1 MGPSV
6 FWVEKRFP
14 MANSS
19 STYRIGDFVKFAHP
33 LLLTLALCCTMSML
47 PHCLAVADENAAA
60 LKKSEV
66 YRGLISSSEKTRL
79 RTILNCQRQ
88 SIHLNAEFEALA
100 AASRRSISEAETT
113 KTIRPSTSQL
123 LYLMG
128 TLDEPGVETLLIDA
142 LESPLLGI
150 RILAI
155 DILGQNQMHGSIDFL
170 KRQVSCPEYKEMYGF
185 RFNLLRAFTRMRHP
199 DAIDFLTAV
208 LPTLDGQ
215 LRHLIDAALDSATV
229 EDFQGD
235 EERFSQWL
243 ARNDAP
249 AKNKENQDD
258 DEKIVFKTAGY
269 ESESANGIKFAK
281 SQYYGINI
289 YAQRV
294 MFIIDHSGSM
304 EDQWLGM
311 SRLTRAKLE
320 LIKVIRELPE
330 ETEFA
335 LMFYETSVRLW
346 RKELVI
352 ASEDNKLEA
361 IAFIRR
367 LGYGDRTNT
376 YGALREALTFDNDLE
391 SIFMLTDGRPTIGAT
406 VEPGKILADI
416 LGRNRFRH
424 LNFNTIGIAVNPN
437 TEAFLKQLA
446 DGSGGEYRRA
456 F

>member
-1 MGPSV
+1 
-6 FWVEKRFP
+6 
-14 MANSS
+14 
-19 STYRIGDFVKFAHP
+19 
-33 LLLTLALCCTMSML
+33 ML
-47 PHCLAVADENAAA
+47 PHSLAVADENAAA

-79 RTILNCQRQ
+79 RTILNCKRQ

-123 LYLMG
+123 LYLLG
-128 TLDEPGVETLLIDA
+128 TLDEPGVESLLIDA

-155 DILGQNQMHGSIDFL
+155 DILGQNQVHGSIDLL
-170 KRQVSCPEYKEMYGF
+170 KRQVSCPDYKEMYGF

-199 DAIDFLTAV
+199 DAIDFLTIL
-208 LPTLDGQ
+208 LPSLDGQ
-215 LRHLIDAALDSATV
+215 LRHLIDTALESVTV

-235 EERFSQWL
+235 EERYSQWL
-243 ARNDAP
+243 ARKDAP
-249 AKNKENQDD
+249 EKNENNQADD
-258 DEKIVFKTAGY
+258 DKIVFKTAGY
-269 ESESANGIKFAK
+269 ESENRIKFAK
-281 SQYYGINI
+281 NQYYGINI

-330 ETEFA
+330 DTEFA

-376 YGALREALTFDNDLE
+376 YGALRESLAFDNDLE
-391 SIFMLTDGRPTIGAT
+391 SVFMLTDGRPTIGAT

>member
-1 MGPSV
+1 
-6 FWVEKRFP
+6 
-14 MANSS
+14 
-19 STYRIGDFVKFAHP
+19 
-33 LLLTLALCCTMSML
+33 ML
-47 PHCLAVADENAAA
+47 PQSPARADDHAAA

-66 YRGLISSSEKTRL
+66 YRGLTGNSEKTRL
-79 RTILNCQRQ
+79 RMIANCKRQ
-88 SIHLNAEFEALA
+88 SIHLDAELEALLG
-100 AASRRSISEAETT
+100 ASRRNISEAETAN
-113 KTIRPSTSQL
+113 TIRTSTSQL
-123 LYLMG
+123 LYLVG
-128 TLDEPGVETLLIDA
+128 TLDKPEVESLFIDA
-142 LESPLLGI
+142 LESPLIGI
-150 RILAI
+150 RMLAV
-155 DILGQNQMHGSIDFL
+155 DILGQYQFDGSIDFL

-185 RFNLLRAFTRMRHP
+185 RFNLLRAFTRMKHP
-199 DAIDFLTAV
+199 DAIDFLTEL

-215 LRHLIDAALDSATV
+215 LRHLIDKFLESATV
-229 EDFQGD
+229 HDFGGD
-235 EERFSQWL
+235 EERYSQWL
-243 ARNDAP
+243 ARKDTP
-249 AKNKENQDD
+249 AENEKKQDD
-258 DEKIVFKTAGY
+258 GDKIVFKTAGY
-269 ESESANGIKFAK
+269 ESEDRIKFAK
-281 SQYYGINI
+281 NQYYGINI

-330 ETEFA
+330 DTEFA
-335 LMFYETSVRLW
+335 LMFYETNVRLW
-346 RKELVI
+346 RKELVL

-376 YGALREALTFDNDLE
+376 YGALRESLAFDNDLE
-391 SIFMLTDGRPTIGAT
+391 SVFMLTDGRPTIGAT
-406 VEPGKILADI
+406 VEPAKILADI